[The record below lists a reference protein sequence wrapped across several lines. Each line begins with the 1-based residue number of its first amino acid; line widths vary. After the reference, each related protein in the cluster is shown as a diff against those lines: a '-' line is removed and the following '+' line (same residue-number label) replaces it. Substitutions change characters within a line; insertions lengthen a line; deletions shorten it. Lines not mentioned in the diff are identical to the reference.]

1 MWPSMTLIWR
11 GIHQKTWLKLL
22 LYATCTDKEIL
33 TKILAKTC
41 DLDTLHQIID
51 FVDAE
56 ECGKNNANRLLG
68 GKNIAAKVGFG
79 GGENTGGWT
88 PKCFIC
94 QAYGHS
100 RKDCTVD
107 KDSLWCEHCKTR
119 RHNTS
124 KWCPKYKKK
133 NNPKENPKDKKDTK
147 DPKLKPRKKGQ
158 ARTVKETGK
167 NDEEPEDEDDEDDD
181 TADLLLYG
189 CRLKWWLVGDET
201 DDDLDTSSD
210 PEMFYLDSE
219 DEPED
224 SSGNESGYF
233 TPPFT
238 PAAAPAEELLVED
251 FVTEDEEEPI
261 MSDKNIYPPLL
272 SDSEHSDSEENVEYQ
287 EVTAELL
294 HSTGNGYGRKYFH
307 GNSNSIRISAS
318 CRI

>member
-1 MWPSMTLIWR
+1 M
-11 GIHQKTWLKLL
+11 G
-22 LYATCTDKEIL
+22 
-33 TKILAKTC
+33 
-41 DLDTLHQIID
+41 DTLHQIVD

-68 GKNIAAKVGFG
+68 GKNIVAKVGFESG
-79 GGENTGGWT
+79 GNTGRL

-94 QAYGHS
+94 QAQGH
-100 RKDCTVD
+100 RTRDCTVD
-107 KDSLWCEHCKTR
+107 KDLIWCHHCKTKK
-119 RHNTS
+119 HNTN

-133 NNPKENPKDKKDTK
+133 NNPKDNPKDKKDTK
-147 DPKLKPRKKGQ
+147 DPKLKPRQKGQ

-238 PAAAPAEELLVED
+238 PAPAEELLVED

-272 SDSEHSDSEENVEYQ
+272 S
-287 EVTAELL
+287 
-294 HSTGNGYGRKYFH
+294 
-307 GNSNSIRISAS
+307 
-318 CRI
+318 